1 MTKEQKLTLVKW
13 LGQQE
18 LEASSQA
25 EDIQDNADMIAF
37 FKERASQFR
46 IASAYYKS
54 LRCKAPDPAIDD
66 RMAEDP
72 AGVFQQCLHWSIAT
86 SNDMRKAAAKDD
98 IRTRIHCHALAGALL
113 DVLEFLN
120 AGRNQGQE

>member
-1 MTKEQKLTLVKW
+1 MTKEHRLTLVKW

-18 LEASSQA
+18 REAIIQA

-72 AGVFQQCLHWSIAT
+72 AGVFQQCLRSTICK
-86 SNDMRKAAAKDD
+86 SKSMLKAAAKDD
-98 IRTRIHCHALAGALL
+98 IRTRIRCYALSGALL
-113 DVLEFLN
+113 EVSEFLN

>member
-1 MTKEQKLTLVKW
+1 MEVKAKQKFTLVKW

-18 LEASSQA
+18 REASRHA
-25 EDIQDNADMIAF
+25 EDIQDDADMIAF

-54 LRCKAPDPAIDD
+54 LRCKAPVPAIDD

-72 AGVFQQCLHWSIAT
+72 AGVFQQCLQSTICK
-86 SNDMRKAAAKDD
+86 SKSMRKAAAKDD
-98 IRTRIHCHALAGALL
+98 IRTRIRCDALAGALL
-113 DVLEFLN
+113 EVLEFLN
-120 AGRNQGQE
+120 SGRNK

>member
-1 MTKEQKLTLVKW
+1 MTNEQIDNLQEW
-13 LGQQE
+13 LMQRE
-18 LEASSQA
+18 LEAYRQA
-25 EDIQDNADMIAF
+25 AKRSNNTKRTTY
-37 FKERASQFR
+37 FKERAGAFQN
-46 IASAYYKS
+46 ALTYYKS
-54 LRCKAPDPAIDD
+54 LRCKAKVPEGDNRIAK
-66 RMAEDP
+66 DP

-98 IRTRIHCHALAGALL
+98 IRTRIRCHALAGALL